1 MGSTTRTPVRQRGA
15 TPGSCCCAL
24 TRPGNARRRLLSTVS
39 ASFRVPAETEAPD
52 SSRSQRSTA
61 PSAPRSA
68 ALRGRSRIATSG
80 CRPSLRAC
88 AAAPPLSG
96 WELLPPPLLPGAL
109 RFRVVRQGG
118 RARDGWGGGRGRTAV
133 AAAVVVVV
141 GAAAGSIPPVTGWRH
156 TQLRGGG
163 GYPSRGEGNET
174 AAGGSRHTHRTDS
187 AHTHTHTHAHA
198 RRDG

>member
-118 RARDGWGGGRGRTAV
+118 RARDGWGGEGED
-133 AAAVVVVV
+133 
-141 GAAAGSIPPVTGWRH
+141 
-156 TQLRGGG
+156 GGG
-163 GYPSRGEGNET
+163 GGGGGGCGGGRRQHPAGDWLAAHAAPRRRRVPEPRGGERDC
-174 AAGGSRHTHRTDS
+174 GGREPAHAPHGQR
-187 AHTHTHTHAHA
+187 AHTYTHTRA
-198 RRDG
+198 RT